1 MRNEKYL
8 FGAAAVGMATA
19 IVLIF
24 NASGSSSA
32 STGETEVASFS
43 VEAQA
48 ESSYAETRATIVTER
63 EIRVIHPSPYQGVS
77 FRNEVSESR
86 M

>member
-24 NASGSSSA
+24 SASGSSNA
-32 STGETEVASFS
+32 STGETEVTSFS

-48 ESSYAETRATIVTER
+48 EPSHAETLATLVPER

-77 FRNEVSESR
+77 FRN
-86 M
+86 